1 MADEG
6 ESQKASVQDTGFIP
20 GDDLW
25 TRWQNTVSV
34 LTGRLTPEGKAQY
47 KQARDD
53 RYEKSDCAKCE
64 KQTEYL
70 LQYSMRLRHMSCSV
84 SSLRRISR
92 PCHPIYASENQRPWR
107 RYKYQQHLVCA
118 M

>member
-6 ESQKASVQDTGFIP
+6 ESQKASVQDTGFKP

-47 KQARDD
+47 KKARDD
-53 RYEKSDCAKCE
+53 RYEKSDCEKCE

-70 LQYSMRLRHMSCSV
+70 LQYSMHSHDFMLLATSV
-84 SSLRRISR
+84 KRSSNLQA
-92 PCHPIYASENQRPWR
+92 P
-107 RYKYQQHLVCA
+107 
-118 M
+118 